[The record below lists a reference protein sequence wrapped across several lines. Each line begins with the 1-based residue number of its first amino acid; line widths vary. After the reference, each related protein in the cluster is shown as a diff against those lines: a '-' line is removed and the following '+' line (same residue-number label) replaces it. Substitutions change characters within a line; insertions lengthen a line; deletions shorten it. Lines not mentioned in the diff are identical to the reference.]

1 LTPRSAVESLTTRL
15 LALGPGAWSLLFVG
29 VAVLVALV
37 YLVVRSREHRRARAT
52 LDEAVR
58 MELHLPQSLHPVI
71 DPDVCIGSGSCIQA
85 CPEGQILGLINGV
98 ATLVNPSSCIGHGR
112 CAAECPVS
120 AIKLVFGSAERGV
133 DLPEIDGSFESS
145 RAGVYIVGEL
155 GGMGLIK
162 NALTQGLQV
171 AARVRVA
178 LGPSARRGHGVG
190 EIVDVAIVGAG
201 PAGIATA
208 VGARAAGLSYAL
220 LEQDTVGGAIAHYP
234 RQKLV
239 MTEPVKLPFHGKF
252 GRPFMAKED
261 LLATLERVIA
271 DAGIEVHEKA
281 KVVSVDGQA
290 DDFLVTSS
298 RGVLRA
304 RRVVLAIGR
313 RGTPRALGVPGDELA
328 KVTYRLIDPTQYQ
341 GKRVLIVGGGDSAL
355 EAAAMLADQTSAEI
369 GIVHRAPQF
378 ARGRALNRQKIEALR
393 ASRRVRAF
401 MSTEVAAV
409 EPAAVHLKTNGATTS
424 VPNDFVIAC
433 LGGEVP
439 GQFLKTVGVDIRR
452 HRGDKAMANPT
463 FAAEANSPRDE
474 RLAATTLAFVG
485 VAILVFLG
493 VAGGRYY
500 MLPDVLR
507 YRSPQHALMKPSGSW
522 GHGIGILATGVMLL
536 NFLYPI
542 RKRARWLKRR
552 GSIAPWLRFHVFVGI
567 LTPPVILYHSAF
579 RWGNPLATATYVSL
593 VVVVV
598 TGLCGRF
605 IYGLFRV
612 DAEDSKRV
620 AALRGRLQP
629 VLAAL
634 ASLPGLQMDLARSAA
649 LARLTALAEGPGR
662 LPTSLGELLLRMP
675 GDAWRLRRTIRQL
688 EPWFVDQRAFPAFRA
703 QLLDLRRRDVKLH
716 FHRGFKRLMHGWR
729 IFHVALSVVLVGL
742 IGAHIWISLRIG
754 FKWLWS

>member
-1 LTPRSAVESLTTRL
+1 MTQRFAVDALTTRL

-29 VAVLVALV
+29 VALLVGLV
-37 YLVVRSREHRRARAT
+37 YAVVRRREHRRARAT

-58 MELHLPQSLHPVI
+58 MELHVPPSLHPVI

-98 ATLVNPSSCIGHGR
+98 ATLVNASSCIGHGR

-133 DLPEIDGSFESS
+133 DLPEVDGSFETS
-145 RAGVYIVGEL
+145 RRGVYIVGEL

-171 AARVRVA
+171 AARVRAA
-178 LGPSARRGHGVG
+178 LGPSTRREEG
-190 EIVDVAIVGAG
+190 ELVDVAIVGAG
-201 PAGIATA
+201 PAGIAAA

-220 LEQDTVGGAIAHYP
+220 LEQDTIGGAIAHYP
-234 RQKLV
+234 RQKVV
-239 MTEPVKLPFHGKF
+239 MTEPVNLPFHGKF

-261 LLATLERVIA
+261 LLATLERVIS

-281 KVVSVDGQA
+281 KVVSIDGPA
-290 DDFLVTSS
+290 GDFLLTSS

-313 RGTPRALGVPGDELA
+313 RGTPRPLGVRGDDLP
-328 KVTYRLIDPTQYQ
+328 KVTYRLIDPTQYH
-341 GKRVLIVGGGDSAL
+341 GRRVLVVGGGDSAL

-369 GIVHRAPQF
+369 GIVHRSPHF
-378 ARGRALNRQKIEALR
+378 ARGRALNRQKMEALR
-393 ASRRVRAF
+393 ASGRVRAF

-409 EPAAVHLKTNGATTS
+409 EPAAVHLVTGGGGATTA

-463 FAAEANSPRDE
+463 FAAEPSSPVDE
-474 RLAATTLAFVG
+474 RLAATTLALVG
-485 VAILVFLG
+485 VAILIFLG

-500 MLPDVLR
+500 LLPDVLR
-507 YRSPQHALMKPSGSW
+507 YRSPQHLLMKPSGSW

-536 NFLYPI
+536 NFVYPI

-552 GSIAPWLRFHVFVGI
+552 GSIAPWLRFHVFVGT
-567 LTPPVILYHSAF
+567 LTPPVILFHSAF

-612 DAEDSKRV
+612 DAEESKRA
-620 AALRGRLQP
+620 AALRARLSP

-634 ASLPGLQMDLARSAA
+634 ASLPGVETDLRRSAA
-649 LARLTALAEGPGR
+649 LAKVTALVEAPGD
-662 LPTSLGELLLRMP
+662 LPASLGELLWRMP
-675 GDAWRLRRTIRQL
+675 AAAWALRRTIRQL
-688 EPWFVDQRAFPAFRA
+688 EPWFVDRRAFPAFRA
-703 QLLDLRRRDVKLH
+703 QLIDLRRRDVKLH

>member
-1 LTPRSAVESLTTRL
+1 LTPRFAVEALTTRL
-15 LALGPGAWSLLFVG
+15 LALGPRAWSLLFVA
-29 VAVLVALV
+29 VAVLVG
-37 YLVVRSREHRRARAT
+37 LVVLAVRRREHRRARAT

-58 MELHLPQSLHPVI
+58 MELHVPQSLHPVI

-98 ATLVNPSSCIGHGR
+98 ATLVNASSCIGHGR

-133 DLPEIDGSFESS
+133 DLPEIDGSFETS
-145 RAGVYIVGEL
+145 RRGVYIVGEL

-171 AARVRVA
+171 AARVRAA
-178 LGPSARRGHGVG
+178 LGPSGRGGA

-201 PAGIATA
+201 PSGIAAA

-234 RQKLV
+234 RQKVV
-239 MTEPVKLPFHGKF
+239 MTEAVNLPFHGWF

-261 LLATLERVIA
+261 LLEALERVIA
-271 DAGIEVHEKA
+271 DAGLEIHERA
-281 KVVSVDGQA
+281 KVISVDGQA
-290 DDFLVTSS
+290 GDFLVTSS

-313 RGTPRALGVPGDELA
+313 RGAPRSLGVPGEDLP
-328 KVTYRLIDPTQYQ
+328 KVTYRLIDPTQYE
-341 GKRVLIVGGGDSAL
+341 GKRVLVVGGGDSAL
-355 EAAAMLADQTSAEI
+355 EAAAMLAEQTSAEVA
-369 GIVHRAPQF
+369 IVHRAPQF
-378 ARGRALNRQKIEALR
+378 ARGRALNKQKIEALR
-393 ASRRVRAF
+393 GAGRVRAF
-401 MSTEVAAV
+401 MSSEVSAV
-409 EPAAVHLKTNGATTS
+409 EPAVVHLTTGGVTRT

-433 LGGEVP
+433 LGGEAP
-439 GQFLKTVGVDIRR
+439 AQFLKTVGVDIRR
-452 HRGDKAMANPT
+452 HWGDKAMANPS
-463 FAAEANSPRDE
+463 FAGEPSSPGDD
-474 RLAATTLAFVG
+474 RLAATTLAFIG
-485 VAILVFLG
+485 IAILVFLG
-493 VAGGRYY
+493 IAGGRYY
-500 MLPDVLR
+500 MLPDLLR
-507 YRSPQHALMKPSGSW
+507 YRSPQHALMKPSGAW

-536 NFLYPI
+536 NFVYPI
-542 RKRARWLKRR
+542 RKRAQWLKRR
-552 GSIAPWLRFHVFVGI
+552 GSITPWLRFHVFVGI
-567 LTPPVILYHSAF
+567 LTPPVILFHSAF

-598 TGLCGRF
+598 TGLVGRF

-612 DAEDSKRV
+612 DAEESKR
-620 AALRGRLQP
+620 AAELRARLQP
-629 VLAAL
+629 VLAAMGTV
-634 ASLPGLQMDLARSAA
+634 PGMADDVERSAA
-649 LARLTALAEGPGR
+649 LAQLSALAREPVF
-662 LPTSLGELLLRMP
+662 RMP
-675 GDAWRLRRTIRQL
+675 AEAWRLRRTISRL
-688 EPWFVDQRAFPAFRA
+688 EPWFVDRRAFPAFRG

>member
-1 LTPRSAVESLTTRL
+1 LTPRFAVDALTTRL
-15 LALGPGAWSLLFVG
+15 LTLGPRDWSVLFVA
-29 VAVLVALV
+29 VAVLVAFI
-37 YLVVRSREHRRARAT
+37 YLVARSRGHRQARAA

-58 MELHLPQSLHPVI
+58 MELHVPQSLHPVI

-98 ATLVNPSSCIGHGR
+98 ATLVNASSCIGHGR

-133 DLPEIDGSFESS
+133 DLPEIDGSFETS
-145 RAGVYIVGEL
+145 RRGVYIVGEL

-171 AARVRVA
+171 AARVRAA
-178 LGPSARRGHGVG
+178 LGPSGRRGNP

-201 PAGIATA
+201 PAGIAAA

-220 LEQDTVGGAIAHYP
+220 VEQDTVGGAIAHYP
-234 RQKLV
+234 RQKVV
-239 MTEPVKLPFHGKF
+239 MTEAVNLPFHGRF

-261 LLATLERVIA
+261 LLAALEQVVA
-271 DAGIEVHEKA
+271 DAGLEIHEGA
-281 KVVSVDGQA
+281 KVLSIDGQA

-313 RGTPRALGVPGDELA
+313 RGAPRALGVPGEELP

-341 GKRVLIVGGGDSAL
+341 GKRVLVVGGGDSAL
-355 EAAAMLADQTSAEI
+355 EAAAMLAEQTSAEI
-369 GIVHRAPQF
+369 GIVHRSPQF
-378 ARGRALNRQKIEALR
+378 ARGRALNRQKMEALR
-393 ASRRVRAF
+393 ASGRVRAF
-401 MSTEVAAV
+401 MSCQVTAV
-409 EPAAVHLKTNGATTS
+409 EPAAVHLTTGGATRT

-433 LGGEVP
+433 LGGDAP
-439 GQFLKTVGVDIRR
+439 GKFLKDVGIDIRR
-452 HRGDKAMANPT
+452 HWGDKAMANPS
-463 FAAEANSPRDE
+463 FAAEVSSPGDE
-474 RLAATTLAFVG
+474 RLAATTLAFIG

-493 VAGGRYY
+493 IAGGRYY
-500 MLPDVLR
+500 MLPDMLR
-507 YRSPQHALMKPSGSW
+507 YRSPQHDLMKPSGSW

-536 NFLYPI
+536 NFVYPL
-542 RKRARWLKRR
+542 RKRVRWLKRR
-552 GSIAPWLRFHVFVGI
+552 GSIAPWLRFHVFVGA
-567 LTPPVILYHSAF
+567 LTPPVILFHSAF

-598 TGLCGRF
+598 TGLVGRF

-612 DAEDSKRV
+612 DGEETKRV
-620 AALRGRLQP
+620 AALRARLQP

-634 ASLPGLQMDLARSAA
+634 ASLPGVEMDPKRSAA
-649 LARLTALAEGPGR
+649 LAELSALAQAPGP
-662 LPTSLGELLLRMP
+662 LPRSLRELLFRMP
-675 GDAWRLRRTIRQL
+675 AEAWRLRRTIGRL
-688 EPWFVDQRAFPAFRA
+688 EPWFVDRRAFPVFRG

-716 FHRGFKRLMHGWR
+716 FHRAFKRLMHGWR

>member
-1 LTPRSAVESLTTRL
+1 MTPRSAALALTTRL
-15 LALGPGAWSLLFVG
+15 LTLGPGAWSLLFVG
-29 VAVLVALV
+29 VALVVALV
-37 YLVVRSREHRRARAT
+37 YLVVRRREHRRARAT

-58 MELHLPQSLHPVI
+58 MELNVPQSLHPVI

-145 RAGVYIVGEL
+145 RRGIYIVGEL

-171 AARVRVA
+171 AARVRAA
-178 LGPSARRGHGVG
+178 LGPAARRGDADL
-190 EIVDVAIVGAG
+190 VDVAIVGAG
-201 PAGIATA
+201 PAGIAA
-208 VGARAAGLSYAL
+208 AAGARAAGLSYAL

-234 RQKLV
+234 RQKVV
-239 MTEPVKLPFHGKF
+239 MTEAVNLPFHGRF
-252 GRPFMAKED
+252 GRPFMEKED

-281 KVVSVDGQA
+281 KVLSVTGQVG
-290 DDFLVTSS
+290 DFLVTSS

-313 RGTPRALGVPGDELA
+313 RGTPRALGVPGDGLP
-328 KVTYRLIDPTQYQ
+328 KVTYRLVDPAQYQ

-355 EAAAMLADQTSAEI
+355 EAAAMLAGETSAEI

-378 ARGRALNRQKIEALR
+378 ARGRALNRQKMEALR
-393 ASRRVRAF
+393 ASGRVRAF
-401 MSTEVAAV
+401 MSTEIAAV
-409 EPAAVHLKTNGATTS
+409 EPAAVHLRTAGTTRT

-433 LGGEVP
+433 LGGEVS
-439 GQFLKTVGVDIRR
+439 GDFLKTVGVDIRR

-463 FAAEANSPRDE
+463 FAAGGSAPGDE
-474 RLAATTLAFVG
+474 RLAATTLALVG

-500 MLPDVLR
+500 LLPDLLR
-507 YRSPQHALMKPSGSW
+507 YRSPQHDLMKPSGSW

-536 NFLYPI
+536 NFIYPI

-552 GSIAPWLRFHVFVGI
+552 GSIAPWLRFHVFVGT
-567 LTPPVILYHSAF
+567 LTPAVILFHSAF

-598 TGLCGRF
+598 TGLLGRF

-612 DAEDSKRV
+612 DAEETKRV
-620 AALRGRLQP
+620 AALRGRLRP
-629 VLAAL
+629 IVAAL
-634 ASLPGLQMDLARSAA
+634 ASLPSVDADTERSAA
-649 LARLTALAEGPGR
+649 LARLAALAEAPGA
-662 LPTSLGELLLRMP
+662 LPASLGTLLLRMP
-675 GDAWRLRRTIRQL
+675 GDAWTLRRAIRRL
-688 EPWFVDQRAFPAFRA
+688 EPWFVDHRAFPAFRA
-703 QLLDLRRRDVKLH
+703 QMIDLRRGDVKLH
-716 FHRGFKRLMHGWR
+716 FHQGFKRLMHGWR
-729 IFHVALSVVLVGL
+729 IFHVTLSVVLVGL
-742 IGAHIWISLRIG
+742 IAAHIWISLRIG